1 VVWMH
6 GYVLVQ
12 KKTADAGNK
21 QINIQIF
28 SRESGSVR
36 TDTSTPNQLE
46 DCCTGVCSDILG

>member
-1 VVWMH
+1 VWMH